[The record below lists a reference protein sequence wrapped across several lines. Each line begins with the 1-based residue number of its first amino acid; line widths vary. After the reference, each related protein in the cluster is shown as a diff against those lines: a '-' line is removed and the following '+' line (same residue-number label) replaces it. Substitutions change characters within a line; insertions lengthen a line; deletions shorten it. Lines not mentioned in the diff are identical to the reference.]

1 VSQGE
6 QRPALL
12 LQRNFAALW
21 WGQLIS
27 LLGDRLTY
35 LALGGLLLQ
44 HTHRGSD
51 EHYPVLLAL
60 LGNVMAAPVLLFS
73 PFTGAWVDRMD
84 LKRVLIV
91 SDLLRAIVVLA
102 VPWTYALTG
111 HTGTTF
117 VLVFLLFTCNVFFLP
132 AKSAITPEIV
142 PPGELLAANS
152 LLSVAGIA
160 ATAIGAL
167 GGGWVVDHWGW
178 SAAMQ
183 IDALTYL
190 VSVGTIAAVRYRP
203 AGRRATVVPESAR
216 HYLREVREG
225 WATVRDNPH
234 VGLGLT
240 ALAAVWIGGGFL
252 HVAGNQHIQQVASVP
267 GMERVGVLL
276 FVLGLGAGLGTWFVS
291 TRGRSWPRPVLLGVG
306 LILAGLGLVAFAVT
320 RRFAVFTIA
329 AFLIGTFAAPAFV
342 LTETLLQEGTAL
354 LQRGRIFSLRDFLM
368 RFAFIISVGVAGWL
382 SRALGGEP
390 TLLVAAGCLVVVG
403 ALSLGWGR
411 RHPDLMR
418 VPQRP

>member
-1 VSQGE
+1 VSDIGP
-6 QRPALL
+6 RPALL

-21 WGQLIS
+21 WGQLVS

-44 HTHRGSD
+44 HTHRGAD
-51 EHYPVLLAL
+51 VRYPVLLAL

-73 PFTGAWVDRMD
+73 PFTGAWVDRMN

-91 SDLLRAIVVLA
+91 SDLLRAVVVLA
-102 VPWTYALTG
+102 IPWTYALTG

-117 VLVFLLFTCNVFFLP
+117 ALVFALFTCNVFFLP

-152 LLSVAGIA
+152 LLSVAGIV
-160 ATAIGAL
+160 ATALGAL

-178 SAAMQ
+178 PAAMQ
-183 IDALTYL
+183 IDALSYL

-203 AGRRATVVPESAR
+203 ADHRATLPPGSAR
-216 HYLREVREG
+216 RYLAEVREG
-225 WATVRDNPH
+225 WATVRTNPH

-276 FVLGLGAGLGTWFVS
+276 FVLGLGAGFGTWFVS
-291 TRGRSWPRPVLLGVG
+291 TRGRRWPRPVLLGVG
-306 LILAGLGLVAFAVT
+306 LVLVGLGVVAFAVT
-320 RRFAVFTIA
+320 RRFAVFAIA
-329 AFLIGTFAAPAFV
+329 ALLIGAFAAPAFV
-342 LTETLLQEGTAL
+342 LTETLLQEGTEL
-354 LQRGRIFSLRDFLM
+354 VQRGRIFSLRDFLM
-368 RFAFIISVGVAGWL
+368 RSAFILSVVVAGSL
-382 SRALGGEP
+382 SRAFGGVT
-390 TLLVAAGCLVVVG
+390 TLLVAAGCLVAVG
-403 ALSLGWGR
+403 LLSLAWGR
-411 RHPDLMR
+411 RYPDLMR
-418 VPQRP
+418 VPGET

>member
-1 VSQGE
+1 M
-6 QRPALL
+6 
-12 LQRNFAALW
+12 QRNFAALW

-35 LALGGLLLQ
+35 LALGGLLLE

-73 PFTGAWVDRMD
+73 PFTGAWVDRMN
-84 LKRVLIV
+84 LKRVLII
-91 SDLLRAIVVLA
+91 SDVLRAVVVLA

-117 VLVFLLFTCNVFFLP
+117 VLVFALFTCNVFFLP

-142 PPGELLAANS
+142 PAGELLAANS

-178 SAAMQ
+178 PAAMQ

-203 AGRRATVVPESAR
+203 ADHRATVAPESAR

-225 WATVRDNPH
+225 WGAVRNNPH
-234 VGLGLT
+234 VGLALT
-240 ALAAVWIGGGFL
+240 ALAAVWIGGGFM
-252 HVAGNQHIQQVASVP
+252 HVAGNQHIQKVASVP

-291 TRGRSWPRPVLLGVG
+291 TRGRKWPRPVLLGIG
-306 LILAGLGLVAFAVT
+306 LILAGLTLIAFAVT
-320 RRFAVFTIA
+320 RRFAVFAIA
-329 AFLIGTFAAPAFV
+329 AFLIGTFAAPSFV
-342 LTETLLQEGTAL
+342 LTETLLQEGTEL
-354 LQRGRIFSLRDFLM
+354 LQRGRIFSLRDFVM
-368 RFAFIISVGVAGWL
+368 RFAFILSVVAAGWL
-382 SRALGGEP
+382 SRAFGGES

-403 ALSLGWGR
+403 MLSLAWGR
-411 RHPDLMR
+411 RHPVLMR
-418 VPQRP
+418 VPGEP

>member
-1 VSQGE
+1 MSQGE

-267 GMERVGVLL
+267 GMERVGAGRAGHLVREHARPPLAASRPA
-276 FVLGLGAGLGTWFVS
+276 GRRAHPGGPGAG
-291 TRGRSWPRPVLLGVG
+291 
-306 LILAGLGLVAFAVT
+306 
-320 RRFAVFTIA
+320 
-329 AFLIGTFAAPAFV
+329 
-342 LTETLLQEGTAL
+342 
-354 LQRGRIFSLRDFLM
+354 RI
-368 RFAFIISVGVAGWL
+368 
-382 SRALGGEP
+382 
-390 TLLVAAGCLVVVG
+390 
-403 ALSLGWGR
+403 R
-411 RHPDLMR
+411 RHPPLRGVHDRGLPDRDLR
-418 VPQRP
+418 GPRLRAHRDPAPGGHRAAAARPDLQPA